1 MEFEAIRKLI
11 DAASFGEASK
21 WIKVYD
27 SFEKLEG
34 SDEIELL
41 LLKGHLENKQANFQK
56 ALDFSTEALKKSK
69 KIGNQFLSVDALIL
83 IAEIYYRLGD
93 LDEGE
98 KLVNEGEKILESI
111 EKALTPNQKCLK
123 VADLYNCKG
132 NLLLGRSELDQA
144 LDLYHQSFELC
155 EIVNNKHKMA
165 RAFHNIGVIF
175 NLKGELDKGLE
186 VYQRSLIIDEEISN
200 IRGIAISHN
209 NIGEIYRAKGELD
222 LATSHY
228 EKSLEYSNQ
237 IVNAQLESYAKH
249 NLGLTLHLKR
259 KYAESRKYF
268 KESLET
274 SEKIGNI
281 YDISETLFV
290 LIKLEVET
298 ENLGVA
304 KTYLNKLEEIRKTSD
319 NPFIDQIY
327 RLSNAIILKEGIRAI
342 NKVEAQKIFLE
353 ISEEE
358 LVDQEFTV
366 YAMLNLYDLLLDELK
381 STGSEEIIDELKA
394 LSSKLLKI
402 AKEQNSF
409 AILAETYLVES
420 KLALLE
426 LNLEEAEKLLLMAEK
441 VALDKGLQR
450 LAYLISDEHDNFNKQ
465 INKWEGIVAG
475 NLTLAERMELTN
487 LQERLNMMIG
497 KRYEITSEE
506 KDEEP
511 VLVLILNEGGVSLF
525 TEKFQ
530 EESKLDGYLVGSFLT
545 AFDNFSREAFA
556 VSGSLERIK
565 HQDYTMLMKKLDT
578 LTFCYA
584 FKGQSFVALQKLDT
598 FIAKL
603 ISLKET
609 WEIILETGIS
619 YVDPH
624 VEKELS
630 SVANNIFT

>member
-1 MEFEAIRKLI
+1 MEFEEIRKLI
-11 DAASFGEASK
+11 DEASFGEASK
-21 WIKVYD
+21 WISVYD

-56 ALDFSTEALKKSK
+56 ALDFSTDALKKSK
-69 KIGNQFLSVDALIL
+69 KIDNQLLSVDALIL
-83 IAEIYYRLGD
+83 SAEIYYRLGD

-98 KLVNEGEKILESI
+98 KLVHDCEKILESI
-111 EKALTPNQKCLK
+111 EKVLTPGQKCLK

-144 LDLYHQSFELC
+144 LDLYNQSFELC

-186 VYQRSLIIDEEISN
+186 VYQRSLIIDEEINN

-228 EKSLEYSNQ
+228 EKSLGYSNQ
-237 IVNAQLESYAKH
+237 IANAQLESYAKH

-259 KYAESRKYF
+259 EYAESRKYF

-298 ENLGVA
+298 RNLVEA
-304 KTYLNKLEEIRKTSD
+304 RTYLEKLEEIRKTSD

-327 RLSNAIILKEGIRAI
+327 RLSNAVILKEGIRAI

-353 ISEEE
+353 ISKEEI
-358 LVDQEFTV
+358 VDQEFTV
-366 YAMLNLYDLLLDELK
+366 YAMLNLYDLLLEELK

-394 LSSKLLKI
+394 LSSKLLTI
-402 AKEQNSF
+402 AKEQNSY

-450 LAYLISDEHDNFNKQ
+450 LAYLISDEHDNFNDQ
-465 INKWEGIVAG
+465 ITKWEGIVARD
-475 NLTLAERMELTN
+475 LTLAERMELTH
-487 LQERLNMMIG
+487 LQERLNNMIG

-565 HQDYTMLMKKLDT
+565 HQDYTLLMKKLDT

-584 FKGQSFVALQKLDT
+584 FKGKSFLALQKLDN
-598 FIAKL
+598 FIANL
-603 ISLKET
+603 LTLKEV
-609 WEIILETGIS
+609 WESIVESGIS
-619 YVDPH
+619 YINTDL
-624 VEKELS
+624 EQKLS
-630 SVANNIFT
+630 NVAKSIFR